1 MSPRRAVTP
10 QDRPLYVETA
20 ARPRGWWRVP
30 LWVSAAAV
38 FLITAVSICGLIL
51 VSHETQRRRAI
62 ATATVLDEVRSFMT
76 MYTARDPFHA
86 NDYVDAVLARSTGDF
101 AEQYQREANTILLN
115 VARGQPT
122 TGTVLD
128 AGLERWRDDGSATV
142 LVVTDIRST
151 TPDGKAPIH
160 IAYRCLVT
168 ATMEGGQWK
177 ISDLVQVI

>member
-1 MSPRRAVTP
+1 MSPRRVVPVGAS
-10 QDRPLYVETA
+10 PLFTETT

-30 LWVSAAAV
+30 VLLSAAAV
-38 FLITAVSICGLIL
+38 LLVTAVSICGLIL
-51 VSHETQRRRAI
+51 VSHETHRRETVR
-62 ATATVLDEVRSFMT
+62 TAAVLDEVRSFMT

-86 NDYVDAVLARSTGDF
+86 NDYIDAVLARATGDF
-101 AEQYQREANTILLN
+101 AEQYQQQANTILLD
-115 VARGQPT
+115 VARGQAT
-122 TGTVLD
+122 NGTVLA

-151 TPDGKAPIH
+151 TPDGKQPVH